1 MEQPGAPLPDDNTLV
16 IGEGVVLDL
25 EPANVG
31 VRILSALI
39 DLVITYVVF
48 LVGVFV
54 IGATLSNADDALAA
68 AIVLSYVV
76 AVLVGL
82 PATVETLTRGRSVGK
97 FALGVRVVRD
107 DGGPIRAR
115 HAVIRALVGFFELY
129 LLLGSPAVICSLL
142 NRRSK
147 RLGDLLAGSYVLRE
161 RRRQEYVPP
170 VHLPTELAQ
179 WAHAADIGRIP
190 DELAM
195 TLRMFLSRLG
205 SLTPYARAQLA
216 ADLHRQL
223 LPLVAP
229 PPPPGTHPE
238 RFLAAVVAER
248 RDRELRR
255 YQRERAANA
264 RLRQAMHL

>member
-25 EPANVG
+25 DPANIG
-31 VRILSALI
+31 VRILSSLI
-39 DLVITYVVF
+39 DGAITY
-48 LVGVFV
+48 LVFV
-54 IGATLSNADDALAA
+54 LGMVALAATVSGADDALAA
-68 AIVLSYVV
+68 AIMVSYTV

-97 FALGVRVVRD
+97 LALGVRVVRD
-107 DGGPIRAR
+107 DGGPIRSR
-115 HAVIRALVGFFELY
+115 HAVIRALVGVFELY
-129 LLLGSPAVICSLL
+129 LLFGSPAVICSLV

-147 RLGDLLAGSYVLRE
+147 RLGDLVAGTYALRE
-161 RRRQEYVPP
+161 RRSQQHVPP
-170 VHLPTELAQ
+170 VLMPPELGT

-195 TLRMFLSRLG
+195 TLRLFLSRLG
-205 SLTPYARAQLA
+205 TLTPYARAQLA

-255 YQRERAANA
+255 YERERAATA
-264 RLRQAMHL
+264 RLREALHG